1 MQPAM
6 AEGCL
11 RSESGSFHVKKRS
24 GHSIERATCKSLR
37 KIECQRL
44 SRWIYRFNFRSSCG
58 FLQVESFFRRF
69 PVFRASH
76 AMALIS
82 SCLLMLQVWRIDR
95 LLNHTHELVRRKSQD
110 TEHQMAHHFGMT
122 PYAQVT
128 TSKLVLQTTI
138 HPLNRTAFVIAHSFC
153 WL

>member
-1 MQPAM
+1 MTSKSM
-6 AEGCL
+6 NT
-11 RSESGSFHVKKRS
+11 
-24 GHSIERATCKSLR
+24 RATCKSLS

-44 SRWIYRFNFRSSCG
+44 SRWINRFNYRSPCG
-58 FLQVESFFRRF
+58 FLQVELFFRRF
-69 PVFRASH
+69 PVFRSSN

-95 LLNHTHELVRRKSQD
+95 LLNHAHELISRKCKN

-128 TSKLVLQTTI
+128 TSKLVFQTTI